1 MLTIGLLITLP
12 AVASEQALRDF
23 FSNVKSLS
31 ATFTQRVED
40 ENGSTLENSF
50 GKFYLA
56 RPGKFR
62 WDYQNPDFADE
73 LSQQIVADGKDLYF
87 YDPDLEQ
94 VSKRSLADALSQVPS
109 LLLVQHGAALDQHFS
124 ITDFGVTD
132 GLSWVALK
140 PKAEDAGYQQLMI
153 GFEGHTINSL
163 LLYDGIGNTTHLK
176 LSDVDSSTE
185 LAASVFEFTV
195 PEGADL
201 LSE

>member
-163 LLYDGIGNTTHLK
+163 LLNDGIGNTTHLR